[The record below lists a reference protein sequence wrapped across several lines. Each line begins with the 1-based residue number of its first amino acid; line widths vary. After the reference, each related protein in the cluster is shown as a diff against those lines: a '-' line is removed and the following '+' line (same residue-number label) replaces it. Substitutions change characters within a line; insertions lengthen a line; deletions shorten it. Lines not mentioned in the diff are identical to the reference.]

1 MPILLLVILWPSI
14 VGVQQVEQAR
24 AGIDALEDSQM
35 RINYLRDNFELIDR
49 YRLPFLYNPVM
60 MILCYFM

>member
-1 MPILLLVILWPSI
+1 M
-14 VGVQQVEQAR
+14 EQAR
-24 AGIDALEDSQM
+24 AGIDALEDSQK

-60 MILCYFM
+60 MILCYSM